1 MSRPYPLAAD
11 AVDPDLVPKRPLASG
26 AAIPVV
32 GLGTFGSDSVTGE
45 AVAEAVVEAAHVG
58 YRHFDCASVYGNEHL
73 IGPSLRE
80 ILRSGVRRE
89 DLWVTSKL
97 WNDKHGERDVVPSCE
112 KSLRDLQLDHL
123 DLYLVHWPF
132 PNFHPPGCDVTSRS
146 TDARPYVHES
156 YMKTWRQ
163 MEALVHRGLVR
174 HIGTSNMTIPKLE
187 LLLRD
192 AEVPP
197 AANEM
202 ELHPHFQQP
211 ELLRYVV
218 DHGIVPVG
226 YSPIGSPGRP
236 ERDRTPED
244 TVDVED
250 PVIVSIARASRR
262 APGGGLPE
270 VGPAARARR
279 HPLLREAG
287 ELPREPAG
295 RRRGAAHGR
304 GHEGDRG
311 DRQELPA
318 HQGPGVPVAGRT
330 ELGGPVG
337 HRRPDRPVNG
347 RSRGG
352 RIAWAAALAVAT
364 LAARPAVPED
374 RQDAKAQAIL
384 KSVDAGVAAGPFE
397 AAWPSL
403 ERYEVPDWYRDGK
416 FGIFI
421 HWGLY
426 SVPAF
431 GNEWYPRNMYK
442 QGTPEFAHHVATF
455 GPQSR
460 FGYKDFIPRFKA
472 ERFSAGEWA
481 RLFKE
486 AGARFVVPV
495 AEHHDGFPMYDCS
508 LTEWSA
514 AKMGPKRDLVGE
526 LARAVPAEGL
536 VFGLSSHRA
545 EHWWFLDGGME
556 FDSDVKDPRY
566 AAFYGPARPQ
576 KKAEDQS
583 EPPTK
588 EYLDDWLART
598 AELVDKYH
606 PQLVWF
612 DWWIEQPAFAP
623 YLQRF
628 AAFYYN
634 RGAQWQ
640 KGVAIN
646 YKNAS
651 FPAKAAVFDVERG
664 QLPGIRTE
672 FWQTDTSISK
682 NSWGYVAKQDYK
694 TAGAIVDDLVDIVS
708 KNGALLLNIG
718 PRPDGTIPEPEQ
730 EILREIGR
738 WLKVNGEA
746 IYGTRPWAVVRRGAD
761 RGRGRELQRHEAAGV
776 HGTGPP
782 LHDEGA
788 AALRDRARPAGKEPH
803 REVARHHGAPS
814 RRDE

>member
-1 MSRPYPLAAD
+1 
-11 AVDPDLVPKRPLASG
+11 VSG
-26 AAIPVV
+26 QNR
-32 GLGTFGSDSVTGE
+32 
-45 AVAEAVVEAAHVG
+45 AVAIACAAG
-58 YRHFDCASVYGNEHL
+58 
-73 IGPSLRE
+73 
-80 ILRSGVRRE
+80 
-89 DLWVTSKL
+89 
-97 WNDKHGERDVVPSCE
+97 
-112 KSLRDLQLDHL
+112 
-123 DLYLVHWPF
+123 
-132 PNFHPPGCDVTSRS
+132 
-146 TDARPYVHES
+146 
-156 YMKTWRQ
+156 
-163 MEALVHRGLVR
+163 
-174 HIGTSNMTIPKLE
+174 
-187 LLLRD
+187 
-192 AEVPP
+192 
-197 AANEM
+197 
-202 ELHPHFQQP
+202 
-211 ELLRYVV
+211 
-218 DHGIVPVG
+218 
-226 YSPIGSPGRP
+226 
-236 ERDRTPED
+236 
-244 TVDVED
+244 
-250 PVIVSIARASRR
+250 
-262 APGGGLPE
+262 
-270 VGPAARARR
+270 
-279 HPLLREAG
+279 
-287 ELPREPAG
+287 
-295 RRRGAAHGR
+295 
-304 GHEGDRG
+304 
-311 DRQELPA
+311 
-318 HQGPGVPVAGRT
+318 
-330 ELGGPVG
+330 
-337 HRRPDRPVNG
+337 
-347 RSRGG
+347 
-352 RIAWAAALAVAT
+352 LAVAT
-364 LAARPAVPED
+364 LAPRPGAAGGPE
-374 RQDAKAQAIL
+374 DAKAQAIL
-384 KSVDAGVAAGPFE
+384 KTVDVAVAAGPFA

-403 ERYEVPDWYRDGK
+403 ERYEVPAWYRDGK

-455 GPQSR
+455 GPQAK
-460 FGYKDFIPRFKA
+460 FGYKDFIPQFKA
-472 ERFSAGEWA
+472 ERFSAAGWA

-545 EHWWFLDGGME
+545 EHWWFLDGGTE

-576 KKAEDQS
+576 KRAEDQS
-583 EPPTK
+583 EPPTR

-598 AELVDKYH
+598 AEIVDKYR

-612 DWWIEQPAFAP
+612 DWWIEQPVFEP
-623 YLQRF
+623 YLRRF

-664 QLPGIRTE
+664 QLPGIRPE

-682 NSWGYVAKQDYK
+682 NSWGYVSKQDYK

-738 WLKVNGEA
+738 WLKTNGEA
-746 IYGTRPWAVVRRGAD
+746 IYGTRPWAAYGEGPTGVVGGSFNDTKRQAFTGRDIRFTTKPGALYAIALAWP
-761 RGRGRELQRHEAAGV
+761 GKTFTVEAL
-776 HGTGPP
+776 GTGATHAKGRVTHVR
-782 LHDEGA
+782 LLGHEGA
-788 AALRDRARPAGKEPH
+788 LGFTQDAVGLHVTLPEK
-803 REVARHHGAPS
+803 APGEHAFAFRVEGVS
-814 RRDE
+814 